1 MHLAHLKL
9 LLQIKEIQMGLK
21 QTKEISIAEGTIIT
35 TSMITTLMVDSSIK
49 TLTISP
55 NPKQVVRVSL
65 QTPTKEF
72 LHQVKAQVATITAM
86 RVQVHRLITTTTIII

>member
-1 MHLAHLKL
+1 
-9 LLQIKEIQMGLK
+9 MGLK

-65 QTPTKEF
+65 QTPTK
-72 LHQVKAQVATITAM
+72 
-86 RVQVHRLITTTTIII
+86 